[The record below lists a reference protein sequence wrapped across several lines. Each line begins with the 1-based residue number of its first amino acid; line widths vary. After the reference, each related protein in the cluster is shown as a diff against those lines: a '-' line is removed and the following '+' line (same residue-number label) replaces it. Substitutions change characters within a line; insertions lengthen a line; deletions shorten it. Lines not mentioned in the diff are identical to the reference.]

1 MKRVISLTL
10 SIFLL
15 LGCVLPV
22 FAADG
27 VPTSVMEATKSVV
40 RILSVYSNGSSTG
53 SGFVIKNESGE
64 VLIVTNDHV
73 VEGNPYSVSVW
84 ISETRKVKAEIVF
97 TVPERDLCVLKLKT
111 SVDMKPLKLSREEP
125 QHGAAIYAVGFPGAG
140 DILSDKAAHTSDSAT
155 ITDGI
160 ISAIRNF
167 TIVKGGKSVKLLQ
180 VNAAINSGN
189 SGGPLFNKK
198 GEVIGI
204 NTYKVNA
211 ESQGVFGSV
220 AVSELLDLLEKHNI
234 EIPEAQN
241 TISVNPVWIAVGG
254 VVLVF
259 LLIVKKRRSKPK
271 TSSKKEKKSQETEN
285 LVTLSDY
292 VRRWPSGLG
301 IGRAVSLL
309 LPAAIQLR
317 NLHNDGKLHLQIS
330 PDTILVNSFGK
341 ETSLKEPAGQETARF
356 NSGFAAPEIYKGAGF
371 GIASDVYS
379 FGAVLYYV
387 VTGRIPSNS
396 LQQELLEQDFVFLPE
411 EGFAAVIRKA
421 MAFETFSRTQSMQE
435 LIYGISAFT
444 AVSRTAPAKVQAA
457 PMKKAEI
464 EGLLPKKQ
472 EVSVPVRQQKAEA
485 DRLTDIVEK
494 EAKSRASLQTEAKK
508 PVVTAAPEKKPEPA
522 PKKKSRKWIPVTI
535 VLGLV
540 CAASV
545 LLMQKEAPVSLQEK
559 PAASAETSEA
569 VQLSPEALKYNEAVD
584 FFKNKEYGKAAI
596 AFAKLGDFR
605 DAREISFRIWDVVA
619 DRRFIDSGHMHT
631 VGVKADGT
639 VVSVG
644 SSSDGRTDV
653 GSLADVVAITAG
665 QFHTIALHADGTVSA
680 LGDIGRNT
688 CEVDD
693 WTNIVQV
700 LSYTGR
706 TFAGGIFGLKSD
718 GTLVAT
724 HDLNEMAEWHDLIAF
739 DFGIGLKSD
748 GTVIQVKNP
757 YFDVTHWNNITAISR
772 SGAGHIIGLKSDG
785 TVMATGVHYNGT
797 ACDCDVSEWND
808 IIAVS
813 AGTNHLL
820 GLKSDGTVVAAGA
833 NSSNQCNVDT
843 WTDIVAIRTG
853 NVTAASYGIK
863 SDGTVVTAGSVKLG
877 NVIHSEWNDIKLPAD
892 RDSLLAAIEVNYITD
907 TGDDS
912 SGRPDAEE
920 KPTVDISENILMGLG
935 LSEEESRRIGGG
947 DHAAKQI
954 AKLPLFNTE
963 ALRKNV
969 STITFLDTM
978 EDVPTNAVDASAL
991 GNGKVKAWAEQDGD
1005 LYDVYVAAE
1014 GGVLAPKD
1022 CSRLFSCMPNL
1033 TSIDFG
1039 NAFDTSKVTSMGS
1052 MFGYCKKLKALD
1064 LSSFDT
1070 SNVSDMGGTFYE
1082 CFELESL
1089 NVTSF
1094 DTSNVT
1100 SMQCMFYACK
1110 RLKTLD
1116 VTRFNTSKVTNMQ
1129 CMFLQCSSLKELNLS
1144 SFDVSNVTDAFN
1156 MFYKCPVERPEWY
1169 NHTMD

>member
-27 VPTSVMEATKSVV
+27 VPTPVMEATKSVV

-241 TISVNPVWIAVGG
+241 TISANPVWIAVGG

-259 LLIVKKRRSKPK
+259 LLIVKKRGKSPK
-271 TSSKKEKKSQETEN
+271 KTVKKEKTAQRSEEF
-285 LVTLSDY
+285 VTLREY
-292 VRRWPSGLG
+292 MHRWPNGLG
-301 IGRAVSLL
+301 VGTTVALL
-309 LPAAIQLR
+309 LPAAIELR
-317 NLHNDGKLHLQIS
+317 NLHNGGKLHLQIC
-330 PDTILVNSFGK
+330 PENILVKPFGNGS
-341 ETSLKEPAGQETARF
+341 SLKEPTNQETDRF
-356 NSGFAAPEIYKGAGF
+356 HSGFAAPEIYKGAGF

-379 FGAVLYYV
+379 FGAVLYYT
-387 VTGRIPSNS
+387 VTGRDPSNS
-396 LQQELLEQDFVFLPE
+396 LQRELLEQDLDGLADPS
-411 EGFAAVIRKA
+411 FAEVIRKA
-421 MAFETFSRTQSMQE
+421 MAFAGFERTQSMQE
-435 LIYGISAFT
+435 LIYGIASFNNHAQIKQT
-444 AVSRTAPAKVQAA
+444 GILAT
-457 PMKKAEI
+457 MKKSEI
-464 EGLLPKKQ
+464 TEPLARDTFI
-472 EVSVPVRQQKAEA
+472 SVPAHQVQEENYSVENNKTDSIYNRAKTVMAGA
-485 DRLTDIVEK
+485 NTDR
-494 EAKSRASLQTEAKK
+494 A
-508 PVVTAAPEKKPEPA
+508 
-522 PKKKSRKWIPVTI
+522 
-535 VLGLV
+535 
-540 CAASV
+540 
-545 LLMQKEAPVSLQEK
+545 
-559 PAASAETSEA
+559 
-569 VQLSPEALKYNEAVD
+569 
-584 FFKNKEYGKAAI
+584 FKAA
-596 AFAKLGDFR
+596 
-605 DAREISFRIWDVVA
+605 ARLFE
-619 DRRFIDSGHMHT
+619 
-631 VGVKADGT
+631 
-639 VVSVG
+639 SVG
-644 SSSDGRTDV
+644 KYKDAAV
-653 GSLADVVAITAG
+653 LAEE
-665 QFHTIALHADGTVSA
+665 
-680 LGDIGRNT
+680 
-688 CEVDD
+688 C
-693 WTNIVQV
+693 
-700 LSYTGR
+700 Y
-706 TFAGGIFGLKSD
+706 
-718 GTLVAT
+718 
-724 HDLNEMAEWHDLIAF
+724 EMAEKARKDMLLR
-739 DFGIGLKSD
+739 IGKSKMCGEELSEYESAMRIFEELSGWKD
-748 GTVIQVKNP
+748 ADEQIQACQKKIEEIKAKKEILDRKKRKRAN
-757 YFDVTHWNNITAISR
+757 R
-772 SGAGHIIGLKSDG
+772 SK
-785 TVMATGVHYNGT
+785 
-797 ACDCDVSEWND
+797 
-808 IIAVS
+808 IIAVAAAFVMCAVIGSIHVWNTVIIPNGIYGDAVALMS
-813 AGTNHLL
+813 AGKYEEAISIFQSLDGYKDSAAQIENCYISIYGEELYNKFKLKVGDTYIFGKYEQDNTESNGQEDIEWIVVDKQDLSLCLVSKYALDCQQYDPSGKDAIWETSSIREWLNHSFLRKAFSSDERAMITIPRVYENNHLGNNTPLDNAIEDKVFLLSVSEANKYFSSDSERQCEPTNYAISNGVNSNGNNGNCWWWLRSSGDYKNCAACVGLSGSINKFGYHVDIVDGAIRPALWITLVPL
-820 GLKSDGTVVAAGA
+820 GSESESA
-833 NSSNQCNVDT
+833 VDT
-843 WTDIVAIRTG
+843 
-853 NVTAASYGIK
+853 
-863 SDGTVVTAGSVKLG
+863 
-877 NVIHSEWNDIKLPAD
+877 
-892 RDSLLAAIEVNYITD
+892 
-907 TGDDS
+907 
-912 SGRPDAEE
+912 
-920 KPTVDISENILMGLG
+920 SENILMGLG

-1014 GGVLAPKD
+1014 GGVLAPED

-1116 VTRFNTSKVTNMQ
+1116 VTGFNTSKVTNMQ